1 MSFLTPLFLIGVSA
15 LAIPVLIHLIQRE
28 RKRVVVFP
36 SLMFL
41 RRIPYQSVR
50 RRSIRHWFLL
60 LLRAAAILLIV
71 AAFARPFIPQGALA
85 VAASGG
91 AREIVVLLDQSAS
104 MGYGDHFQRARD
116 AARKVFD
123 GLGGEDKATL
133 VLFAKNAEE
142 NVRATSDRVR
152 LGQAVDA
159 AKVTSGS
166 TRYGPALKL
175 AQSILSASS
184 IKRKEV
190 VLVSDFQKTGWS
202 GAEELRFPDGTMLT
216 PVTVASPDTSNV
228 SIPSVAF
235 ARASFSGQER
245 ITVTAG
251 LVNHGNAP
259 VNGLTTTLEV
269 DGHVIETKPVNIAA
283 NSSASVSFAVFTLA
297 EAYLR
302 GTVRAGTDALPQ
314 DNVFHFVLTPS
325 RPVSVLVVAPRE
337 ENGQRTDPTLYLSK
351 ALSIGTTPAFQ
362 TEVVPAARMSPAS
375 LDKRAVVILN
385 DTPFP
390 PAAAGGALKRFVEQ
404 GGGLLVVLGEH
415 SSWPQND
422 AALLPGTLGGVVDRP
437 DGRGGA
443 LGFIDYSHSV
453 FEVFKAPRSGDFS
466 GTRVFRYR
474 ALTAPTGGRV
484 LARFDDGAVAA
495 TEQRVGLGRVIAW
508 NTTFDDSWSDMA
520 KMPVFLPLVH
530 QLTRYLARYE
540 EPAAWRTVGQALDLT
555 SGSILVGAKRDRV
568 ALTPSGRRLTLATG
582 SGPEFLELDEQ
593 GFYELRSTGA
603 AEARPPAVAVDV
615 DPPESDLSAIDPG
628 EFTAALTGRAAP
640 ETAKGA
646 AAEQVTPQDLERRQA
661 IWWYLL
667 FGGILLLATET
678 ILSNRI
684 SRVIT

>member
-1 MSFLTPLFLIGVSA
+1 MSFLTPWFLIGVSA

-104 MGYGDHFQRARD
+104 MGYGDHFQRARE
-116 AARKVFD
+116 AARKAID

-142 NVRATSDRVR
+142 NVRATGDRLR
-152 LGQAVDA
+152 LDQAVDA

-175 AQSILSASS
+175 AQSILSASAL
-184 IKRKEV
+184 KRKEV

-202 GAEELRFPDGTMLT
+202 GAEELRFPDGTVFT
-216 PVTVASPDTSNV
+216 PVSVASPETANV
-228 SIPSVAF
+228 SIPSVSF

-259 VNGLTTTLEV
+259 VNGLTTVLEV
-269 DGHVIETKPVNIAA
+269 DGQTIESKPVTIAA
-283 NSSASVSFAVFTLA
+283 NSSASVSFAAFTLSA
-297 EAYLR
+297 AYLR
-302 GTVRAGTDALPQ
+302 GTVRAGTDPLPQ

-337 ENGQRTDPTLYLSK
+337 ESSQRTDPTLYLSK

-362 TEVVPAARMSPAS
+362 TEVVSAARMSPAN

-390 PAAAGGALKRFVEQ
+390 PAAAGGALKKFVEQ

-443 LGFIDYSHSV
+443 LGFLDYSHSV

-474 ALTAPTGGRV
+474 ALTAPPAGRV

-495 TEQRVGLGRVIAW
+495 TEQRTGLGRVIAW
-508 NTTFDDSWSDMA
+508 NTTLDDSWSDLA
-520 KMPVFLPLVH
+520 KKPVFLPLVH

-555 SGSILVGAKRDRV
+555 SGSILVGGRRDRV
-568 ALTPSGRRLTLATG
+568 ALTPSGRRLTLSTG
-582 SGPEFLELDEQ
+582 NGPEFLELDEQ

-603 AEARPPAVAVDV
+603 AETRPPAVAVDV
-615 DPPESDLSAIDPG
+615 DPPESDLSAMDPA

-640 ETAKGA
+640 EAAKA
-646 AAEQVTPQDLERRQA
+646 AASEPATPQDLERRQA

-667 FGGILLLATET
+667 LAGVLLLATET

>member
-1 MSFLTPLFLIGVSA
+1 MNFLTPWFLVGVSA

-116 AARKVFD
+116 AARKALD

-142 NVRATSDRVR
+142 NVRATNDRLR
-152 LGQAVDA
+152 LGQAIDA

-175 AQSILSASS
+175 AQSILTASS
-184 IKRKEV
+184 LKRKEV
-190 VLVSDFQKTGWS
+190 VLVSDLQKTGWT
-202 GAEELRFPDGTMLT
+202 GAEEIKFPEGTTFT
-216 PVTVASPDTSNV
+216 PVSVASPDTSNV
-228 SIPSVAF
+228 SIPSLAF

-251 LVNHGNAP
+251 ILNRGNAP
-259 VNGLTTTLEV
+259 VNGLITKLEV
-269 DGHVIETKPVNIAA
+269 DGHEIESKPVTIAA
-283 NSSASVSFAVFTLA
+283 NSSTSVSFAAFTLS

-302 GTVRAGTDALPQ
+302 GTVRAGTDLLPQ

-325 RPVSVLVVAPRE
+325 RPVSVLVVAPRDE
-337 ENGQRTDPTLYLSK
+337 SGQRSDPTLYLSK

-362 TEVVPAARMSPAS
+362 TEVVSAARMTPAN
-375 LDKRAVVILN
+375 LDKRAVVILD

-437 DGRGGA
+437 DGRGGT
-443 LGFIDYSHSV
+443 LGFLDRSHPV

-466 GTRVFRYR
+466 STRVFRYR
-474 ALTAPTGGRV
+474 ALTAPASGRV
-484 LARFDDGAVAA
+484 LARFDDGGLAA
-495 TEQRVGLGRVIAW
+495 AEQRVGLGRVIAW
-508 NTTFDDSWSDMA
+508 NTTFDDSWSDLP
-520 KMPVFLPLVH
+520 KKTVFLPLVH

-555 SGSILVGAKRDRV
+555 SGSILVGGRRDRV
-568 ALTPSGRRLTLATG
+568 ALTPSGRRVTLASG
-582 SGPEFLELDEQ
+582 NGPEFLELDEQ

-603 AEARPPAVAVDV
+603 AETRPPAVAVDV
-615 DPPESDLSAIDPG
+615 DPPESDLSAMDPA
-628 EFTAALTGRAAP
+628 EFTAALTGRAGPVAA
-640 ETAKGA
+640 TA
-646 AAEQVTPQDLERRQA
+646 AASEPATPQDLERRQA

-684 SRVIT
+684 SRV

>member
-1 MSFLTPLFLIGVSA
+1 MNFLTPWFLIGVSA

-85 VAASGG
+85 VAASDG

-104 MGYGDHFQRARD
+104 MGYGDHFQRARE
-116 AARKVFD
+116 AARKAID

-142 NVRATSDRVR
+142 NVRATTDRLR
-152 LGQAVDA
+152 LGQAIDA

-184 IKRKEV
+184 LKRKEV
-190 VLVSDFQKTGWS
+190 VLVSDLQKTGWT
-202 GAEELRFPDGTMLT
+202 GAEEIKFPDGTVFT
-216 PVTVASPDTSNV
+216 PVSVASPDSV
-228 SIPSVAF
+228 ERVDSVAGVR
-235 ARASFSGQER
+235 ARQLLRPGAHH
-245 ITVTAG
+245 VTAG
-251 LVNHGNAP
+251 LVNRGNAP

-269 DGHVIETKPVNIAA
+269 DGHEIESKPVTVAA
-283 NSSASVSFAVFTLA
+283 NSSASVSFAAFTLS

-302 GTVRAGTDALPQ
+302 GTVRAGTDLMPQ

-337 ENGQRTDPTLYLSK
+337 ESGQRTDPTLYLSK

-362 TEVVPAARMSPAS
+362 TEIVSAARMTPAN

-422 AALLPGTLGGVVDRP
+422 AALLPGTLGGIVDRP

-443 LGFIDYSHSV
+443 LGFLDRSHPV

-466 GTRVFRYR
+466 STRVFRYR
-474 ALTAPTGGRV
+474 AMTAPAGGRV

-495 TEQRVGLGRVIAW
+495 AEQRVGLGRVIAW
-508 NTTFDDSWSDMA
+508 NTTVRRF
-520 KMPVFLPLVH
+520 VE
-530 QLTRYLARYE
+530 R
-540 EPAAWRTVGQALDLT
+540 PAAR
-555 SGSILVGAKRDRV
+555 SRCFCRSSI
-568 ALTPSGRRLTLATG
+568 
-582 SGPEFLELDEQ
+582 
-593 GFYELRSTGA
+593 
-603 AEARPPAVAVDV
+603 
-615 DPPESDLSAIDPG
+615 
-628 EFTAALTGRAAP
+628 
-640 ETAKGA
+640 
-646 AAEQVTPQDLERRQA
+646 
-661 IWWYLL
+661 
-667 FGGILLLATET
+667 
-678 ILSNRI
+678 N
-684 SRVIT
+684 

>member
-1 MSFLTPLFLIGVSA
+1 MNFLTPWFLVGVSA

-50 RRSIRHWFLL
+50 RRSIRHWLLL

-85 VAASGG
+85 IAASEG
-91 AREIVVLLDQSAS
+91 AREVVVLLDQSAS
-104 MGYGDHFQRARD
+104 MGYGDHFQRARE
-116 AARKVFD
+116 AARKAID

-142 NVRATSDRVR
+142 NVRATTDRPR
-152 LGQAVDA
+152 LGQAIDA

-184 IKRKEV
+184 LKRKEV
-190 VLVSDFQKTGWS
+190 VLVSDLQKTGWT
-202 GAEELRFPDGTMLT
+202 GAEEIKFPEGTVFT
-216 PVTVASPDTSNV
+216 PVSVASPDSSNV
-228 SIPSVAF
+228 SIPSLAF

-251 LVNHGNAP
+251 LLNRGSAP
-259 VNGLTTTLEV
+259 VNGLTATLEV
-269 DGHVIETKPVNIAA
+269 DGHEIESKPVTIAA
-283 NSSASVSFAVFTLA
+283 NSSASVSFAAFTLS

-302 GTVRAGTDALPQ
+302 GTVRAGTDLMPQ

-337 ENGQRTDPTLYLSK
+337 ESGQRTDPTLYLSK

-362 TEVVPAARMSPAS
+362 TEIVSAARMTPAN

-422 AALLPGTLGGVVDRP
+422 AALLPGTLGATSSIVP
-437 DGRGGA
+437 TA
-443 LGFIDYSHSV
+443 
-453 FEVFKAPRSGDFS
+453 AAARSAS
-466 GTRVFRYR
+466 SIAAIRCSRCSRRR
-474 ALTAPTGGRV
+474 AAAISR
-484 LARFDDGAVAA
+484 ARAC
-495 TEQRVGLGRVIAW
+495 
-508 NTTFDDSWSDMA
+508 
-520 KMPVFLPLVH
+520 
-530 QLTRYLARYE
+530 
-540 EPAAWRTVGQALDLT
+540 
-555 SGSILVGAKRDRV
+555 
-568 ALTPSGRRLTLATG
+568 
-582 SGPEFLELDEQ
+582 
-593 GFYELRSTGA
+593 
-603 AEARPPAVAVDV
+603 
-615 DPPESDLSAIDPG
+615 SAI
-628 EFTAALTGRAAP
+628 AR
-640 ETAKGA
+640 
-646 AAEQVTPQDLERRQA
+646 
-661 IWWYLL
+661 
-667 FGGILLLATET
+667 
-678 ILSNRI
+678 
-684 SRVIT
+684 

>member
-1 MSFLTPLFLIGVSA
+1 MNFLTPLFLVGVSA

-28 RKRVVVFP
+28 RKRVVEFP

-60 LLRAAAILLIV
+60 LLRAAAVLMIV
-71 AAFARPFIPQGALA
+71 AAFARPFFPQGALA
-85 VAASGG
+85 ARASGG
-91 AREIVVLLDQSAS
+91 ARELAVLLDQSAS
-104 MGYGDHFQRARD
+104 MGYGDHWQRAR
-116 AARKVFD
+116 AEARKAID
-123 GLGGEDKATL
+123 RLGAEDKATL
-133 VLFAKNAEE
+133 VLFSRNAEE
-142 NVRATSDRVR
+142 NVRATNDRLR
-152 LGQAVDA
+152 LGQAIDA

-175 AQSILSASS
+175 AQSILSASLL
-184 IKRKEV
+184 KQKEV
-190 VLVSDFQKTGWS
+190 VLVSDFQKTGWT
-202 GAEELRFPDGTMLT
+202 GAEDIKLPEGTVLT
-216 PVTVASPDTSNV
+216 PVSVGSPDASNV

-235 ARASFSGQER
+235 SRASFSGQER

-251 LVNHGNAP
+251 IVNRGAAP
-259 VNGLTTTLEV
+259 VNGLTTSLDV
-269 DGHVIETKPVNIAA
+269 DGHSIESKQVTVAA
-283 NSSASVSFAVFTLA
+283 NSSVSVSFAPFTLSD
-297 EAYLR
+297 AYLR
-302 GTVRAGTDALPQ
+302 GTVRAGTDALAQ
-314 DNVFHFVLTPS
+314 DNVFNFVLTPS
-325 RPVSVLVVAPRE
+325 RPVSVLVVAFRDE
-337 ENGQRTDPTLYLSK
+337 SGDRNDSTLYLSK
-351 ALSIGTTPAFQ
+351 ALSIGNTPAFQ
-362 TEVVPAARMSPAS
+362 IELTSAARMTPAT

-415 SSWPQND
+415 STWPAND
-422 AALLPGTLGGVVDRP
+422 AALLPGTLGGTVDRP

-443 LGFIDYSHSV
+443 LGFLDYSHPV

-474 ALTAPTGGRV
+474 ALTTAPGGRV

-495 TEQRVGLGRVIAW
+495 AEQRTGLGRVIAW
-508 NTTFDDSWSDMA
+508 NTTLDDSWADLA
-520 KMPVFLPLVH
+520 KKPVFLPLVH

-540 EPAAWRTVGQALDLT
+540 EPAAWRTVGQVLDLT
-555 SGSILVGAKRDRV
+555 AGSILGGSRRDRV
-568 ALTPSGRRLTLATG
+568 ALTPSGRRLKVSTG
-582 SGPEFLELDEQ
+582 TGPEFLELDEQ

-603 AEARPPAVAVDV
+603 AEARPPAVAVDI
-615 DPPESDLSAIDPG
+615 DPAESDLSAMDPR

-640 ETAKGA
+640 ETGRTASA
-646 AAEQVTPQDLERRQA
+646 DQVTPQDLERRQA

-684 SRVIT
+684 SRV

>member
-1 MSFLTPLFLIGVSA
+1 VNFLTPAFLIGVSA

-28 RKRVVVFP
+28 RKRVVEFP

-60 LLRAAAILLIV
+60 LLRAAAILMIV
-71 AAFARPFIPQGALA
+71 AAFARPFIPRGALA
-85 VAASGG
+85 VAASRG
-91 AREIVVLLDQSAS
+91 AREVVVLLDQSAS
-104 MGYGDHFQRARD
+104 MGYGDHWQRARE
-116 AARKVFD
+116 AARKAID
-123 GLGGEDKATL
+123 GLSGEDRATL

-142 NVRATSDRVR
+142 NVRSTSDRLR

-175 AQSILSASS
+175 AQSILGASS
-184 IKRKEV
+184 LKQKEV
-190 VLVSDFQKTGWS
+190 VLVSDFQKTGWT
-202 GAEELRFPDGTMLT
+202 GAEEIRLPEGTVVT
-216 PVTVASPDTSNV
+216 PFSVASPDGSNV
-228 SIPSVAF
+228 SIPSLAF

-251 LVNHGNAP
+251 LVNRGAAA

-269 DGHVIETKPVNIAA
+269 DGHPIESKQVTVGA
-283 NSSASVSFAVFTLA
+283 NSSGAVSFAPFTLA
-297 EAYLR
+297 DANVR
-302 GTVRAGTDALPQ
+302 GTVRAGTDLLPQ
-314 DNVFHFVLTPS
+314 DNVFYFVLTPS

-337 ENGQRTDPTLYLSK
+337 ESGDRSDSALYLSK
-351 ALSIGTTPAFQ
+351 ALSIGNTPAFQ
-362 TEVVPAARMSPAS
+362 LEVTSATRMTPAN
-375 LDKRAVVILN
+375 LEKRAVVIFN
-385 DTPFP
+385 NTPFP
-390 PAAAGGALKRFVEQ
+390 PAAAGGALQRFVDQ

-415 SSWPQND
+415 STWPTND
-422 AALLPGTLGGVVDRP
+422 AALLPGTLGGTVDRP

-443 LGFIDYSHSV
+443 LGFLDFSHPV

-474 ALTAPTGGRV
+474 TLTARPGGRV

-495 TEQRVGLGRVIAW
+495 AEQRTGLGRVIAW
-508 NTTFDDSWSDMA
+508 NTTVDDSWSDLA
-520 KMPVFLPLVH
+520 KKPVFLPLVH
-530 QLTRYLARYE
+530 QLVRYLARYE
-540 EPAAWRTVGQALDLT
+540 EQAASRTVGQVLDLT
-555 SGSILVGAKRDRV
+555 SGSILAGSRRDRV
-568 ALTPSGRRLTLATG
+568 VLTPSGRRVTLSAG

-603 AEARPPAVAVDV
+603 AETRPPAVAVDI
-615 DPPESDLSAIDPG
+615 DPAESDLSAMDPR
-628 EFTAALTGRAAP
+628 EFIAAMTGRAAP
-640 ETAKGA
+640 DVNRTAA
-646 AAEQVTPQDLERRQA
+646 PDQITPQDLERRQA

-667 FGGILLLATET
+667 LGGILLLATET

-684 SRVIT
+684 SRV

>member
-1 MSFLTPLFLIGVSA
+1 MNFLTPWFLIGVSA

-28 RKRVVVFP
+28 RKRVVAFP

-50 RRSIRHWFLL
+50 RRSIRHWLLL

-85 VAASGG
+85 VAASDG
-91 AREIVVLLDQSAS
+91 AREVVVLLDQSAS
-104 MGYGDHFQRARD
+104 MGYGDHFQRARA
-116 AARKVFD
+116 AARQAVD
-123 GLGGEDKATL
+123 GLAGEDKATL

-142 NVRATSDRVR
+142 NVRATTDRPR
-152 LGQAVDA
+152 LGQAIDA

-184 IKRKEV
+184 LKRKEV
-190 VLVSDFQKTGWS
+190 VLVSDLQKTGWS
-202 GAEELRFPDGTMLT
+202 GSEEIRFPEGTVFT
-216 PVTVASPDTSNV
+216 PISVASQDTLNV
-228 SIPSVAF
+228 SIPSLAF

-251 LVNHGNAP
+251 LLNRGNAA
-259 VNGLTTTLEV
+259 VNGLTTVLEV
-269 DGHVIETKPVNIAA
+269 DGQQIESKPVSIAA
-283 NSSASVSFAVFTLA
+283 NSSASVSFAAFTLS

-302 GTVRAGTDALPQ
+302 GTVRAGTDLLPQ

-325 RPVSVLVVAPRE
+325 RPVSVLVVAPRDDS
-337 ENGQRTDPTLYLSK
+337 GQRNDPTLYLSK

-362 TEVVPAARMSPAS
+362 TEIVSAARMTPAN
-375 LDKRAVVILN
+375 LDKRAVVILD

-422 AALLPGTLGGVVDRP
+422 AALLPGTLGGIVDRP

-443 LGFIDYSHSV
+443 IGFLDRSHPV

-466 GTRVFRYR
+466 STRVFRYR
-474 ALTAPTGGRV
+474 AMTAPADGRV
-484 LARFDDGAVAA
+484 LARFDDGALAA

-508 NTTFDDSWSDMA
+508 NTTLDDSWSDLA
-520 KMPVFLPLVH
+520 KKPVFLPLVH

-540 EPAAWRTVGQALDLT
+540 EPAAWRIVGQALDLT
-555 SGSILVGAKRDRV
+555 SGSLLAGVRRDRV
-568 ALTPSGRRLTLATG
+568 ALTPSGRRLTLSTG

-603 AEARPPAVAVDV
+603 AETRPPAVAVDV
-615 DPPESDLSAIDPG
+615 DPPESDLSSMDPA

-640 ETAKGA
+640 EAATAA
-646 AAEQVTPQDLERRQA
+646 AAEPATPQDLERRQA

-684 SRVIT
+684 SRV